1 MRIAKMPHVR
11 YDPIKRRHYIEK
23 RVPHDIVKL
32 TGCKGMKYHSFRQEV
47 TEKEANDQSVDIV
60 RGWEREWAELRH
72 GADPA
77 KLATDLIEHSRR
89 QDRPFRRFV
98 SEETIDLVHE
108 ASARLSVAFVPANRQ
123 EAVLEIIG
131 RHFEE
136 RDAHRQALDALVAEI
151 RSALAQPTD
160 LAAIRERLLG
170 AVAKAPV
177 EAYPVIDCEAVL
189 LHWQKERSIG
199 PKSLRQR

>member
-1 MRIAKMPHVR
+1 MGS
-11 YDPIKRRHYIEK
+11 D
-23 RVPHDIVKL
+23 
-32 TGCKGMKYHSFRQEV
+32 
-47 TEKEANDQSVDIV
+47 N
-60 RGWEREWAELRH
+60 
-72 GADPA
+72 AD
-77 KLATDLIEHSRR
+77 R
-89 QDRPFRRFV
+89 QDASRTLRPSQATPLYR
-98 SEETIDLVHE
+98 E
-108 ASARLSVAFVPANRQ
+108 AGARLSAAFVTANRQ

-177 EAYPVIDCEAVL
+177 EAYPVIECEAVL
-189 LHWQKERSIG
+189 
-199 PKSLRQR
+199 